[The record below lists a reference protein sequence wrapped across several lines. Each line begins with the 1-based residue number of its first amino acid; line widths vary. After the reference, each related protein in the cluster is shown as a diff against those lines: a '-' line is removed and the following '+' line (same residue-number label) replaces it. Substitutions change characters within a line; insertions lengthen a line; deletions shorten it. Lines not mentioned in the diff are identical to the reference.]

1 MRNDIPYTVEN
12 AYLTPPEPDEVIN
25 RAIWRVKEA
34 KEEKKK
40 VQSEYEDFRY
50 LIRDAR
56 YLPFDIQHAIRSSY
70 EKKLGNLNVE
80 IDAISENL
88 REKGIEA

>member
-40 VQSEYEDFRY
+40 VQSEY
-50 LIRDAR
+50 
-56 YLPFDIQHAIRSSY
+56 
-70 EKKLGNLNVE
+70 
-80 IDAISENL
+80 
-88 REKGIEA
+88 